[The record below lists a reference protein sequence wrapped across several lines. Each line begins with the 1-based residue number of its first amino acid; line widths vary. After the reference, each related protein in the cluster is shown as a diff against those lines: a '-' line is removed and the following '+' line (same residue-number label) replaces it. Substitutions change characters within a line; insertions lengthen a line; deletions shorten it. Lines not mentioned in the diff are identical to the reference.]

1 MMPDA
6 HAPRARRESAE
17 DETHLGDAE
26 AGLTVGRT
34 AELVGVSVRT
44 LHHWDALG
52 LVCPSARTWAGYR
65 LYGRADIARLQQV
78 LVYREL
84 GMSLERIGGLLDGP
98 RADIVG
104 QLRDQHALLVDRI
117 ARLQSMAAAV
127 EQMMEVED
135 MDKNLTPEQ
144 QAEVLGTDWNPEWHR
159 EAEQRWGD
167 TEEWARSEA
176 RKAQMDRSDWDRVK
190 QDAEALE
197 ADLAAAKRR
206 GVAPGSAE
214 ANALAQRHRESIGQW
229 FEATHAKHVL
239 IARGYTED
247 PRFREHY
254 DSREAG
260 LAAWL
265 REVIEA
271 DARANGVDPETA
283 EWE

>member
-1 MMPDA
+1 MMPDG
-6 HAPRARRESAE
+6 HAPRARREPAE
-17 DETHLGDAE
+17 DGTGLGDAE

-65 LYGRADIARLQQV
+65 LYRRADVARLQQV

-84 GMSLERIGGLLDGP
+84 GMSLERIGDLLDAP
-98 RADIVG
+98 EADVAE
-104 QLRDQHALLVDRI
+104 QLRSQHDLLADRI
-117 ARLQSMAAAV
+117 ARLQAMKSAV
-127 EQMMEVED
+127 EQMMEVET
-135 MDKNLTPEQ
+135 MEKKLTPEQ
-144 QAEVLGTDWNPEWHR
+144 QAEVLGSNWNPEWHY
-159 EAEQRWGD
+159 EAEERWGATD
-167 TEEWARSEA
+167 EWAEA
-176 RKAQMDRSDWDRVK
+176 EGRKAQMGRSDWEQVK
-190 QDAEALE
+190 QDTDALE

-206 GVAPGSAE
+206 GVEPGSEE
-214 ANALAQRHRESIGQW
+214 ASALAERHRESIGQW
-229 FEATHAKHVL
+229 FEVSRAKHVL

-254 DSREAG
+254 DTREAG

-271 DARANGVDPETA
+271 EARAHGVDPETA

>member
-1 MMPDA
+1 MMPDG
-6 HAPRARRESAE
+6 HAPRARREPAE
-17 DETHLGDAE
+17 DGTGLGDAE

-65 LYGRADIARLQQV
+65 LYGRADVARLQQV

-84 GMSLERIGGLLDGP
+84 GMSLERIGDLLDAP
-98 RADIVG
+98 EADVAE
-104 QLRDQHALLVDRI
+104 QLRSQHDLLADRI
-117 ARLQSMAAAV
+117 ARLQAMKSAV
-127 EQMMEVED
+127 EQMMEVET
-135 MDKNLTPEQ
+135 MEKKLTPEQ
-144 QAEVLGTDWNPEWHR
+144 QAEVLGSNWNPEWHY
-159 EAEQRWGD
+159 EAEERWGATD
-167 TEEWARSEA
+167 EWAEA
-176 RKAQMDRSDWDRVK
+176 EGRKAQMGRSDWEQVK
-190 QDAEALE
+190 QEAEALE

-206 GVAPGSAE
+206 GVEPGSEE
-214 ANALAQRHRESIGQW
+214 ASALAERHRESIGQW
-229 FEATHAKHVL
+229 FEVSRAKHVL

-254 DSREAG
+254 DTREAG

-271 DARANGVDPETA
+271 KARAHGVDPETA